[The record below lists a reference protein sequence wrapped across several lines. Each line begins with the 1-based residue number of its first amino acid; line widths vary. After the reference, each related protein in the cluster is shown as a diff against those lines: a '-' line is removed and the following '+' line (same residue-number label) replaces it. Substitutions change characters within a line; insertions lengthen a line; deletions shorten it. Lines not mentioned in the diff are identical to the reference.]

1 MWLFDKFY
9 PACLDKKMK
18 CVQSDQM
25 TRVVGAILQG
35 YEDGW
40 DLALPS
46 TCLGHIKFESH

>member
-1 MWLFDKFY
+1 MSNFIRHVWI
-9 PACLDKKMK
+9 KMK

-35 YEDGW
+35 YEDDL

-46 TCLGHIKFESH
+46 DVSWAHKV